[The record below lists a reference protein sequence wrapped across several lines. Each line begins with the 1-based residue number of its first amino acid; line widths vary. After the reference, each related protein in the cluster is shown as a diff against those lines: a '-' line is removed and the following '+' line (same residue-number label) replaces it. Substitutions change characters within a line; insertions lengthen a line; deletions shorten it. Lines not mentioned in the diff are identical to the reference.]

1 MTLDVFRYTPD
12 RRDDVLPGLVQFGY
26 GQDDATNAYFDT
38 ILSGEGNPE
47 EPVFIVRDGAGS
59 LGMAQIMYRPIFG
72 GTVRLINYLM
82 PQDDKAKVVPFG
94 RCLHEATA
102 RELATRN
109 ILRQAVLVR
118 SDQKYVRKFVEA
130 CGFEV
135 AMSHF
140 TMGWDGDGHA
150 VTVPPTEGVEF
161 AVYEGG
167 DAARNDE
174 IAALWQ
180 WAFRRDPIQPVL
192 TPEVLETSVRDFG
205 IWFVLGLDTQS
216 GRVVGVSE
224 AGPGNFFS
232 GIAVARSH
240 WGTKVAEGLSA
251 ATMNEFMARGQASL
265 HSMVRKT
272 NRASIALHERMGWSV
287 TGEGAIFVSPAPMID
302 GDDDE

>member
-1 MTLDVFRYTPD
+1 MTLDVFRYTPE
-12 RRDDVLPGLVQFGY
+12 RREDLIPGLAQFGY
-26 GQDDATNAYFDT
+26 GQDDAGDVYFDA

-47 EPVFIVRDGAGS
+47 ETVFVVRDDAGS
-59 LGMAQIMYRPIFG
+59 LGMAQIMYRPICG
-72 GTVRLINYLM
+72 GTARLVNYLM
-82 PQDDKAKVVPFG
+82 PQDDETKVVPFG
-94 RCLHEATA
+94 RALFEATSRA
-102 RELATRN
+102 LTRQGFQ
-109 ILRQAVLVR
+109 RQAALAR

-135 AMSHF
+135 VMSHH
-140 TMGWDGDGHA
+140 TMGWEGDSTGVA
-150 VTVPPTEGVEF
+150 VPPAVGVAF
-161 AVYEGG
+161 VIYQGG

-174 IAALWQ
+174 IVALWQ

-192 TPEVLETSVRDFG
+192 TTEVLETSVCDFG
-205 IWFVLGLDTQS
+205 VWFVLALDTES

-251 ATMNEFMARGQASL
+251 ATMNEFIARGHTAL

-272 NRASIALHERMGWSV
+272 NRASIALHERMGWSI
-287 TGEGAIFVSPAPMID
+287 TGEGEIYISPPAD
-302 GDDDE
+302 AKA